1 MARDEQTPAP
11 KPEAEI
17 ILRAGQ
23 RLGEPRQLTGY
34 KPYAIVGDVL
44 VPLEHEEPAPLPTF
58 VKQRVGFRD
67 IKAFIAYVNRFKATE
82 TQIFADERSG
92 SIVAIIDYHEAPT
105 AEFDAAPERCA
116 HIASFSAEAS
126 PEWKEWKSLD
136 GKPQQQERFAEFIEN
151 QAPFIVRP
159 SAGEMLEIASSF
171 QASSSA
177 SFSKAIRLDNG
188 QVQLQYVEQVNGAA
202 GPKGALQI
210 PKSFDVQLR
219 PFVGCSPT
227 RIEARFRYRIESG
240 RLSLWFD
247 LFRAD
252 DVQRE
257 SFDVIRERVKDETGI
272 ETYLGAAA
280 LSG

>member
-1 MARDEQTPAP
+1 MGREEEKPTSR
-11 KPEAEI
+11 PEADV
-17 ILRAGQ
+17 ILKAGQ
-23 RLGEPRQLTGY
+23 AMGRPNEVPGY
-34 KPYAIVGDVL
+34 KPFAIVPEGAKMVEL
-44 VPLEHEEPAPLPTF
+44 THQEPVPLPGF
-58 VKQRVGFRD
+58 IKQKISFRD
-67 IKAFIAYVNRFKATE
+67 VKALIAYVNRFKTTD
-82 TQIFADERSG
+82 TQAFADERAG
-92 SIVAIIDYHEAPT
+92 TITAIIDYHLADDSNP
-105 AEFDAAPERCA
+105 DRCA
-116 HIASFSAEAS
+116 HVATFTAEAS
-126 PEWKEWKSLD
+126 PEWKEWKALD
-136 GKPQQQERFAEFIEN
+136 GKPQTQERFAEFMEN

-159 SAGEMLEIASSF
+159 SAAEMLEIASSF

-188 QVQLQYVEQVNGAA
+188 QVQLQYVEQINGQA

-219 PFVGCSPT
+219 PFVGCNPT
-227 RIEARFRYRIESG
+227 RIEARFRYRIEGG

-280 LSG
+280 L